1 MPQDL
6 GHKTKYGCSLTP
18 PLIQEMMM
26 SKGDLRNELMSILED
41 VLDDSHIDFVKS
53 WVDEVERR
61 VNDAT
66 VLLDNDEARE
76 IVDID
81 RAYLKLD
88 ELGDALF

>member
-1 MPQDL
+1 
-6 GHKTKYGCSLTP
+6 
-18 PLIQEMMM
+18 M